1 MNHTKTLFL
10 FTLLAVLALS
20 ACSGV
25 PAGPCTVNCTPT
37 GNATLSI
44 TLQAKPLAPPPNTN
58 IISYSLTVAG
68 LTLTPASGNPIN
80 IPGPF
85 TFDMVR
91 LQSDSGFL
99 GTVVVPA
106 GTYTSLTLSFT
117 DAVVTACTDTAG
129 VPGCNSGSIKQV
141 TGGAGLPVIT
151 LPNGGLVLSS
161 NQQAGLSVYFDMG
174 GTLTVANQVI
184 SAVNLANANLTT
196 ITLGA
201 SHPSSLT
208 STQLDY
214 LEDITGSVSVSGNNV
229 TIKTVNQGTYTA
241 TADSNTFY
249 SPNCNLNGIGDGT
262 NTINCVQANQVA
274 SMDVV
279 LNEDGTL
286 ELISYDPLS
295 SAMATN
301 NDWIEG
307 TVVFTP
313 TSTTQFTLVASN
325 ADVSTSGSILP
336 SPFVIGTNVTVNLT
350 APQGPNVLFGVD
362 TNGLSVSAADV
373 ANFNGANSATVLLP
387 GQNVAIHVK
396 TLVSANGALT
406 VSSDA
411 LELRSTRIAG
421 IAAQNGTTSAFSFS
435 STSLP
440 PFFGFTNPQILV
452 QLTNGTPPSQ
462 NTTHYDGVTT
472 STSITNGDIY
482 STRAIYFGQF
492 AGNPFVAGKVRQNQ

>member
-10 FTLLAVLALS
+10 FTLLATLALS

-44 TLQAKPLAPPPNTN
+44 TLQAKPLAPPPSTN
-58 IISYSLTVAG
+58 ILSYSLTVSG
-68 LTLTPASGNPIN
+68 LTLTPSTGNPIN
-80 IPGPF
+80 IPGPL

-91 LQSDSGFL
+91 LQSDSGYL
-99 GTVVVPA
+99 GTVTVPA
-106 GTYTSLTLSFT
+106 GTYTTLTLSFT

-129 VPGCNSGSIKQV
+129 VPGCNSTSIKQV
-141 TGGAGLPVIT
+141 TGGAALPVIT
-151 LPNGGLVLSS
+151 LPNGGLILSS

-196 ITLGA
+196 ITLGPT
-201 SHPSSLT
+201 HPSSLT
-208 STQLDY
+208 ATQLDY

-229 TIKTVNQGTYTA
+229 TIKTVNHGSITA
-241 TADSNTFY
+241 VADSNTFY

-262 NTINCVQANQVA
+262 NTINCVQNNQVA
-274 SMDVV
+274 SMDAI

-295 SAMATN
+295 SAMTTN

-307 TVVFTP
+307 VVVFTP
-313 TSTTQFTLVASN
+313 NSASQFNLVASD
-325 ADVSTSGSILP
+325 ADVSTTGSVLP
-336 SPFVIGTNVTVNLT
+336 SPFVIGTSVTVNLT
-350 APQGPNVLFGVD
+350 AGVLFGVD
-362 TNGLSVSAADV
+362 TNGLNVSAADV

-387 GQNVAIHVK
+387 GQTVAIHVK
-396 TLVSANGALT
+396 TLTTANSVLT

-411 LELRSTRIAG
+411 VELRSTRVAG
-421 IAAQNGTTSAFSFS
+421 TAAQNGTTSAFVFS

-440 PFFGFTNPQILV
+440 PFFGFTTPQQLV
-452 QLTNGTPPSQ
+452 EITNGTPPSQ
-462 NTTHYDGVTT
+462 NTTHYDGVTA
-472 STSITNGDIY
+472 STGITNGDIY
-482 STRAIYFGQF
+482 STRALYFGQF
-492 AGNPFVAGKVRQNQ
+492 AAFPFVAGKVRQNQ

>member
-1 MNHTKTLFL
+1 MNRTKTLFL

-68 LTLTPASGNPIN
+68 LTLTPSSGNPIN

-106 GTYTSLTLSFT
+106 GTYTTLTLSFT
-117 DAVVTACTDTAG
+117 DAVVTACTNTAG

-141 TGGAGLPVIT
+141 TGGAGLPIIT

-161 NQQAGLSVYFDMG
+161 NQEAGLSVYFDMG

-262 NTINCVQANQVA
+262 NTINCVQTNQVA

-307 TVVFTP
+307 TVAFTP
-313 TSTTQFTLVASN
+313 TSATQFTLVASN

-336 SPFVIGTNVTVNLT
+336 SPFVIGTNVIVNLT
-350 APQGPNVLFGVD
+350 GGVVFGVD
-362 TNGLSVSAADV
+362 TNGLNVSAADV
-373 ANFNGANSATVLLP
+373 ANFNGANSATALLP
-387 GQNVAIHVK
+387 GQTVAVHVQ
-396 TLVSANGALT
+396 TLISANNVLT
-406 VSSDA
+406 VTSDA

-421 IAAQNGTTSAFSFS
+421 TASQSGTTSGYSFS

-440 PFFGFTNPQILV
+440 PFFGFTTPQLTV
-452 QLTNGTPPSQ
+452 VVTNGTPPAQ
-462 NTTHYDGVTT
+462 NTTHYDGVTG
-472 STSITNGDIY
+472 STNIVNGDIY
-482 STRAIYFGQF
+482 SARAIYFGQF